1 MKTYIKPSLE
11 VKKFDV
17 EDIIQT
23 SSGGGTVVNY
33 EALSQEG
40 QELYK
45 AYDAQAATTGNYL
58 EFWL

>member
-1 MKTYIKPSLE
+1 MKTYIKPSFE

-23 SSGGGTVVNY
+23 SGTVVNY
-33 EALSQEG
+33 EALSEEGKALYDAYTGQEG
-40 QELYK
+40 
-45 AYDAQAATTGNYL
+45 TTEGNYL